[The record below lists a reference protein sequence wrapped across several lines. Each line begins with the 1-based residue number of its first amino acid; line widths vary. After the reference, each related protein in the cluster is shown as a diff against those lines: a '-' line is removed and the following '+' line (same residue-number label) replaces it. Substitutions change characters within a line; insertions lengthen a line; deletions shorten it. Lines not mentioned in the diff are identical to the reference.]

1 MSTLSPLDPNACIA
15 ELERRCAAAGLP
27 VTAQR
32 RTVLEVLA
40 SRCDHPTV
48 DQIYTAVAE
57 RMPDVSRATVYRSL
71 ETLDHLGLL
80 RRVQHPGSAV
90 RFDANT
96 TPHHHFLCTRCGAI
110 EDLPLES
117 VSGHERLRFAD
128 EGPRV
133 ADEISVSVRGL
144 CASCAAADRSS

>member
-1 MSTLSPLDPNACIA
+1 LSRTDPDLSTRLA
-15 ELERRCAAAGLP
+15 ELERRCASAGIP

-71 ETLDHLGLL
+71 ETLDELGLL
-80 RRVQHPGSAV
+80 RRVEHPGSAV
-90 RFDANT
+90 RFDGNT

-110 EDLPLES
+110 EDLPLAA
-117 VSGHERLRFAD
+117 VRGHEQLAFVGAG
-128 EGPRV
+128 ERV
-133 ADEISVSVRGL
+133 AGEIAVSVRGL
-144 CASCAAADRSS
+144 CGSCAAEG